1 MKFLVMEASPHAGEI
16 LNLKPIIS
24 TPSSTFSKSRFGSQR
39 KITKWLL
46 DTKYWALS
54 IRPKLQGFIRKWS
67 INNVFIIFFLS
78 HLSFWKIIQ
87 PISRVRL
94 ATWLLN
100 TGWPVGDILY
110 TFSFQ
115 NFFSTHQGNQIGHSL
130 ESWS

>member
-67 INNVFIIFFLS
+67 INNVFMIFF
-78 HLSFWKIIQ
+78 
-87 PISRVRL
+87 
-94 ATWLLN
+94 
-100 TGWPVGDILY
+100 
-110 TFSFQ
+110 
-115 NFFSTHQGNQIGHSL
+115 
-130 ESWS
+130 